1 MTLKY
6 SLTTCLNY
14 NLPNGFHDIETEM
27 LFDEFQEPYEGMVE
41 HVGKLKMKI
50 EDGCVVAAYRAV
62 LGLVG
67 GKPVLRNNFVDYEVF
82 EADTVTVCRSLVYI
96 NNEFKYADELMVEVA
111 IKDLNELRPLSEGG
125 GNSSSLIKVTSKK
138 VPDGKYVL
146 VSKEIKELPDRQFL
160 IATLAT
166 ASGKEVKVVGE
177 RWNPEE
183 KCADPVKEAVSSFTT
198 ALNARF
204 KRAEVGKELVFK
216 GGQAFF

>member
-1 MTLKY
+1 MSLKY
-6 SLTTCLNY
+6 ALTTCFNY

-27 LFDEFQEPYEGMVE
+27 LFDEFHEAYEGLTE

-67 GKPVLRNNFVDYEVF
+67 GSPFLRNNFVDYEIF
-82 EADTVTVCRSLVYI
+82 EANTVTVCRSLVFI
-96 NNEFKYADELMVEVA
+96 NNDFKYADELMTEVA
-111 IKDLNELRPLSEGG
+111 VKDLNELRPLSEGG
-125 GNSSSLIKVTSKK
+125 NSSSLIKVLAKK

-146 VSKEIKELPDRQFL
+146 VSKELKELPDRQFL
-160 IATLAT
+160 VVTLAT
-166 ASGKEVKVVGE
+166 ANGKEIKVVGE

-183 KCADPVKEAVSSFTT
+183 KCADPVKEAVATFST

-204 KRAEVGKELVFK
+204 KRVEIGKELVFK
-216 GGQAFF
+216 GGQALF